1 MCRKILISQ
10 TNNGRPYKTE
20 IVYYNIINQFYPI
33 SNLIMIQKLSA
44 IYENGLLRPL
54 HNLNLPEKSEVNLVI
69 ESNPPL
75 TPPSKK
81 GEIGS
86 EHPLLQF
93 AGILSDGEAEDIE
106 NIINQELRTVNNDE
120 W

>member
-1 MCRKILISQ
+1 
-10 TNNGRPYKTE
+10 
-20 IVYYNIINQFYPI
+20 
-33 SNLIMIQKLSA
+33 MIQKLSA

-54 HNLNLPEKSEVNLVI
+54 HNPNLPEKSEVNLVI

-75 TPPSKK
+75 TPPSKGGDLK
-81 GEIGS
+81 S

-93 AGILSDGEAEDIE
+93 AGILSDGEAQDIE
-106 NIINQELRTVNNDE
+106 NIINQEFRTVNHNE

>member
-1 MCRKILISQ
+1 
-10 TNNGRPYKTE
+10 
-20 IVYYNIINQFYPI
+20 
-33 SNLIMIQKLSA
+33 MIQKLSA

-54 HNLNLPEKSEVNLVI
+54 HNPNLPENSEVNLVI

-75 TPPSKK
+75 AHSKG
-81 GEIGS
+81 GELKS
-86 EHPLLQF
+86 EHPLWQF

-106 NIINQELRTVNNDE
+106 NIIHQEFRTVNNDE

>member
-1 MCRKILISQ
+1 
-10 TNNGRPYKTE
+10 
-20 IVYYNIINQFYPI
+20 
-33 SNLIMIQKLSA
+33 MIQKLAA

-75 TPPSKK
+75 TPPSKR

-86 EHPLLQF
+86 AHPLWQF

-106 NIINQELRTVNNDE
+106 NIIHQELRTVNNDE